1 MFMPSLHLLAFS
13 LLAVVVLSACRENG
27 PELLTGPTMGTT
39 WSLRAAGADESTRA
53 FIQSHL
59 DQREAVLSHW
69 RKDSALSVFN
79 ASAST
84 DWQAVPVE
92 LVQTVELA
100 RRIAKDTEGAL
111 DITLAPVIEAF
122 GFAPKLQGESSK
134 APVTGWQH
142 LESRLDPPAL
152 KKDVPQLRIN
162 VASVTEGFVMD
173 ELVRLLRQRGLSDFL
188 LEVGGEVVAIG
199 HAPDGKPWQVGVQT
213 PEAAQGDAMQTLPLT
228 NQCMATSGTYRHNKD
243 HGKQSHLIDPRTLKP
258 VEHDLVSVTVLHESC
273 ALADGYATALMVLG
287 PERGAEIAK
296 RLNLRVLWI
305 SAGGR

>member
-1 MFMPSLHLLAFS
+1 MSWTRMAMAALVLACLSGCHLDEAPK
-13 LLAVVVLSACRENG
+13 LLS
-27 PELLTGPTMGTT
+27 GPTMGTT
-39 WSLRAAGADESTRA
+39 WSLRAEGADDSIRQL
-53 FIQSHL
+53 IQSHL

-69 RKDSALSVFN
+69 RRDSALSAFN

-100 RRIAKDTEGAL
+100 RRIAKDTEGVL

-122 GFAPKLQGESSK
+122 GFAPKLQGESLET
-134 APVTGWQH
+134 PVTGWEH
-142 LESRLDPPAL
+142 LKSRLDPPAL

-173 ELVRLLRQRGLSDFL
+173 ELVRLLKQRGLSDFL

-199 HAPDGKPWQVGVQT
+199 HAADGKPWQVGVQT
-213 PEAAQGDAMQTLPLT
+213 PKAAQGDAMQTLPLM

-243 HGKQSHLIDPRTLKP
+243 HGKKSHLIDPRTLKP
-258 VEHDLVSVTVLHESC
+258 VEHDLVSVTVLHDSC

-287 PERGAEIAK
+287 PERGPEIAK